1 MSCSDVRSYSTY
13 QNYLATKNQ
22 TGCCC
27 YLVGP
32 TGPTGPG
39 SGSSASSSL
48 MSGGGATGPAG
59 ERGEQ
64 GEKGDQGDRGD
75 AGPTGPALSVGGSAG
90 DIPFVNSL
98 GTLSVAES
106 PHAFKWSA
114 SNNLDVSANNV
125 TMTSTNNI
133 EILSRA
139 LCIGTSD
146 NRYTGELQLME
157 QYPGTDYISL
167 KASTDISGNTT
178 YSLPSSYPLLDG
190 QVLTSTKAG
199 VMNWGETTTAMGDAN
214 TPPSGYFAPVIE
226 LSNFYSGD
234 TPIVLSGHSLG
245 ANMHCLRFLPPR
257 KGMYSKISVALA
269 PKSAPPAGN
278 IQACIYVSNTLN
290 SDPSYT
296 CIAQSSSTAI
306 PSSTNF
312 SGDQVN
318 FLSIGFQNSFRLNDT
333 SGHLVAVKWKP
344 TGSDDLELVGSS
356 HHKTNCGGAWF
367 FRDTGSAPSA
377 TLDVTSIL
385 DVSGAAWFRIS

>member
-22 TGCCC
+22 TSCCC

-39 SGSSASSSL
+39 AGTTASSS
-48 MSGGGATGPAG
+48 SAAGAPGPAG

-64 GEKGDQGDRGD
+64 GEKGVQGDRGD
-75 AGPTGPALSVGGSAG
+75 AGPTGPALSVGGNAG

-106 PHAFKWSA
+106 PYVFKWSA
-114 SNNLDVSANNV
+114 SNNMDVSANNV
-125 TMTSTNNI
+125 TMTSANNI
-133 EILSRA
+133 EILSSA
-139 LCIGTSD
+139 LRIGSSD

-157 QYPGTDYISL
+157 QHPGTDYISL

-178 YSLPSSYPLLDG
+178 YSLPSAYPLLDG

-214 TPPSGYFAPVIE
+214 TPPSGYFSPVIE

-234 TPIVLSGHSLG
+234 TPIVLSATGD
-245 ANMHCLRFLPPR
+245 NMHCLRFLPPR

-269 PKSAPPAGN
+269 PKSAPPLGSVYAG
-278 IQACIYVSNTLN
+278 IYVSDTLN

-296 CIAQSSSTAI
+296 CIAQCSSTAA

-318 FLSIGFQNSFRLNDT
+318 FLSIGFQNPFRLNDT

-356 HHKTNCGGAWF
+356 HHKTNCGGAWAMNH
-367 FRDTGSAPSA
+367 DTNIAPPL
-377 TLDVTSIL
+377 TLDVTNLL